1 MRLKQL
7 SYLALIKGGKLIIP
21 ALKRMQQEIAKLDDE
36 PDVLVTVA
44 REKTPKT
51 WPQIKTFHGPIVEQ
65 VQAFIEQT
73 EGVFKSPDHVKAIL
87 KNMFLEKEKVYW
99 NDGSPKMVTI
109 PHPEREKVSME
120 WHEARLPS
128 LADLSI
134 EQMRAFIEA
143 ILEYYFHECDLIIEI
158 DPER

>member
-1 MRLKQL
+1 MKIKQL
-7 SYLALIKGGKLIIP
+7 SYLALIQGGKLIIP
-21 ALKRMQQEIAKLDDE
+21 ARKRMQQEIANLEDE
-36 PDVLVTVA
+36 PDVLVTIE

-73 EGVFKSPDHVKAIL
+73 EGVYKSPDRVKAIL
-87 KNMFLEKEKVYW
+87 KNMFLEKEKLYW
-99 NDGSPKMVTI
+99 SDGSPKMVTI
-109 PHPEREKVSME
+109 PHPERKNVSME

-143 ILEYYFHECDLIIEI
+143 ILEYYFHECELIIEI
-158 DPER
+158 DPEK

>member
-1 MRLKQL
+1 MLD
-7 SYLALIKGGKLIIP
+7 
-21 ALKRMQQEIAKLDDE
+21 EIAKLDDE
-36 PDVLVTVA
+36 PDVLVTVS

-51 WPQIKTFHGPIVEQ
+51 WPQIKVFHGPIVEQ
-65 VQAFIEQT
+65 VQAFIQET
-73 EGVFKSPDHVKAIL
+73 EGVYKSADRVKEML

-109 PHPEREKVSME
+109 PHPERKKVSME
-120 WHEARLPS
+120 WHEERLPS

-143 ILEYYFHECDLIIEI
+143 ILEYYFHECGLIIKI
-158 DPER
+158 DPEK